1 MLVKEI
7 EELVYE
13 YGDDLYRY
21 CYHLTSNKELADEL
35 YQETFLKAVQLSHRL
50 NRSGN
55 CKSHDGILYEVN
67 GWNVSVDD
75 MKKVIDE
82 ME

>member
-7 EELVYE
+7 EEL
-13 YGDDLYRY
+13 
-21 CYHLTSNKELADEL
+21 AD
-35 YQETFLKAVQLSHRL
+35 
-50 NRSGN
+50 
-55 CKSHDGILYEVN
+55 EVN